1 MVAVQQADGRMTA
14 EPTSSLS
21 PPAPPA
27 TEEDRL
33 TWLRLLRSRRVGPT
47 TFHRLLADHGSAAA
61 ALEALPAIAARAGVP
76 DYRPCPEAVAGA
88 ELRAARRAGAV
99 PLFHGSADY
108 PAALAGIVDAPPLL
122 WTRGRASLLARPMV
136 ALVGARSASSLGLR
150 MARRLAMDLG
160 AAGIMVV
167 SGLARGIDA
176 AAHAA
181 ALDSGTI
188 AVLAGGVDVVYP
200 PENLG
205 LSDSI
210 AQSGLLLTEQPP
222 GLEPRARHFP
232 ARNRIVSGLAA
243 VVVVVEAAE
252 RSGSL
257 ITART
262 ALDQGREVAAVPGHP
277 MDGRAAGS
285 NRLIRD
291 GAALVR
297 SAEDVVAL
305 LAPAGAAPRQAR
317 LPLDRPVPPAMPPV
331 PHPQRRPLLRDVAAL
346 HRRILDR
353 LGPSPLAED
362 QLIRDLAAAPGE
374 VTPALTELELDGRIA
389 RSPGGFLSRL
399 S

>member
-1 MVAVQQADGRMTA
+1 MT
-14 EPTSSLS
+14 EDPTSSLS
-21 PPAPPA
+21 PRTPPA

-33 TWLRLLRSRRVGPT
+33 IWLRLLRSRRVGPT

-61 ALEALPAIAARAGVP
+61 ALEALPGIAAQAGVP
-76 DYRPCPEAVAGA
+76 DYRPCPAAVAGA

-99 PLFHGSADY
+99 PLFHGAPDY

-122 WTRGRASLLARPMV
+122 WTRGRTSLLARPMV

-150 MARRLAMDLG
+150 MARRLAADLG
-160 AAGIMVV
+160 AAGIAVV

-181 ALDSGTI
+181 ALETGTV
-188 AVLAGGVDVVYP
+188 AVLAGGIDVVYP

-210 AQSGLLLTEQPP
+210 AREGLLLTEQPP

-232 ARNRIVSGLAA
+232 ARNRIVSGLAG

-297 SAEDVVAL
+297 SAEDVLAL
-305 LAPAGAAPRQAR
+305 LSPADTGPRQAR
-317 LPLDRPVPPAMPPV
+317 LPLEQGAPAQAAMPPA
-331 PHPQRRPLLRDVAAL
+331 PPPQRRPLLRDVAAL

-389 RSPGGFLSRL
+389 RTPGGFLSRL
-399 S
+399 G